1 MAYQNNQGSNQGNQS
16 SDYQGF
22 RQRQMV
28 DVSTMNIK
36 CCECGAEIKELPFN
50 PDPARL
56 DQIRCRDCMRKRRQ
70 QFRRRY

>member
-1 MAYQNNQGSNQGNQS
+1 MAYQNNQSSGYQG
-16 SDYQGF
+16 GF
-22 RQRQMV
+22 RQRQMF
-28 DVSTMNIK
+28 DVSAMDIK

-56 DQIRCRDCMRKRRQ
+56 GQILCRDCMRKRRE